1 MEVTFSV
8 ACDVGLADI
17 STKLLFVII
26 FVWVVNF
33 LDTTLQISR
42 GYFPVLFFDKFQST
56 STLKDLCGHKSVL
69 IRLENPQRVK
79 QRSCLITLCSFFI
92 VLLDFYDHTF
102 QLLSCWWPVINQGL
116 RTQALIIEQMQKS
129 VGIPRSVNE
138 SIKIQVNKRDL
149 SSKKVIKKLLK

>member
-17 STKLLFVII
+17 STKLLFFII

-33 LDTTLQISR
+33 WDTTLQISR

-56 STLKDLCGHKSVL
+56 STLKDLCGHNSVL
-69 IRLENPQRVK
+69 IRLENPLRVK

-92 VLLDFYDHTF
+92 VLLDFMTIRFSFYLVDCHKSRPS
-102 QLLSCWWPVINQGL
+102 QQWLLGNCKK
-116 RTQALIIEQMQKS
+116 IIS
-129 VGIPRSVNE
+129 VFSPN
-138 SIKIQVNKRDL
+138 L
-149 SSKKVIKKLLK
+149 SMNVSRYNT